1 MSIDEI
7 TEKIIESKNNDIA
20 KAFTMHIGSLLI
32 NNGIV
37 PIMTEYTRNDY
48 ENITDTNEYKLVME
62 YGISFKEL
70 DCSKHDNEIYKK
82 AIDDFVQ
89 KVKEHTDD
97 ILDDLEDLDDEDIFE
112 DEAFSDP
119 SSEEEEKE
127 PDSLSECMKEAGESI
142 TECAEEIKETV
153 KEAVKESVEKAAE
166 KVDDIGKEFTEE

>member
-1 MSIDEI
+1 MTIDEI

-37 PIMTEYTRNDY
+37 PIMTEYTRDDV

-82 AIDDFVQ
+82 AIDDFVH
-89 KVKEHTDD
+89 KVKEHQYV
-97 ILDDLEDLDDEDIFE
+97 L
-112 DEAFSDP
+112 SDVIN
-119 SSEEEEKE
+119 SKDYGMFTVGIEQIAEQLK
-127 PDSLSECMKEAGESI
+127 AGGMNEYNI
-142 TECAEEIKETV
+142 
-153 KEAVKESVEKAAE
+153 
-166 KVDDIGKEFTEE
+166 